1 MPPASPKQH
10 PKRERLTDLD
20 QSIKQLLKNHP
31 VDTLEFLLPDAIK
44 EWGIPLSWEFLN
56 TATRKHD
63 FARKGYV
70 MDLNVRYTF
79 AQRSMVLVVLIE
91 HWATA
96 QSVNLHRTAHYY
108 LDLLERFPKDE
119 VVPVAL
125 VTDLKPARI
134 PISVHSASRGRVW
147 LHFETLVREV
157 SREEFSAWE
166 KARNAIAQA
175 LRGAMA
181 GPQSRAEKVFR
192 GADALKAIVS
202 PEEYRNLFTLAAEV
216 GKLTLNEVEAY
227 MKKSQLRSEAV
238 EWLESYFEAK
248 GVAKAKAEGFQEAQL
263 ESARKLLEHGVSWEI
278 ITSSTGVKP
287 EDLKKTGVARRTTK
301 K

>member
-1 MPPASPKQH
+1 MPELKPVQDPQ
-10 PKRERLTDLD
+10 RERLTNLD
-20 QSIKQLLKNHP
+20 QGIKQLLKDHP
-31 VDTLEFLLPDAIK
+31 VDTLEFLLPDATK
-44 EWGIPLSWEFLN
+44 AWGKPLAWEFLN
-56 TATRKHD
+56 TTTRKHD
-63 FARKGYV
+63 LARKGYV
-70 MDLNVRYTF
+70 MDLNIRYTF
-79 AQRSMVLVVLIE
+79 AKRSVVLVVLIE

-134 PISVHSASRGRVW
+134 ANSVHSESRGRVW

-157 SREEFSAWE
+157 SREEYSAWVG
-166 KARNAIAQA
+166 ARNAIAQA

-192 GADALKAIVS
+192 GAEALKDIVS
-202 PEEYRNLFTLAAEV
+202 PEEYRNIFTLAAEV
-216 GKLTLNEVEAY
+216 GKLTLKEVEAY
-227 MKKSQLRSEAV
+227 MKKTQLRSEAV
-238 EWLESYFEAK
+238 EWLEH
-248 GVAKAKAEGFQEAQL
+248 AKAL
-263 ESARKLLEHGVSWEI
+263 DTARKLLEHGVSWGI
-278 ITSSTGVKP
+278 ITSSTG
-287 EDLKKTGVARRTTK
+287 LKSAELKTIAKADPARKLAK

>member
-1 MPPASPKQH
+1 MPPALPKSN

-20 QSIKQLLKNHP
+20 QSIKELLKNHP

-44 EWGIPLSWEFLN
+44 EWGTPLSWEFLN

-108 LDLLERFPKDE
+108 LDLLERFPDDE

-134 PISVHSASRGRVW
+134 PNSVHSASRGRVW

-166 KARNAIAQA
+166 KAGNAIAQA

-216 GKLTLNEVEAY
+216 GKLNPKEVEEY

-238 EWLESYFEAK
+238 EWLEAHFEARGEAK
-248 GVAKAKAEGFQEAQL
+248 GKVEGKL
-263 ESARKLLEHGVSWEI
+263 ETARKLLEHGVSWEI

-287 EDLKKTGVARRTTK
+287 EDLKKAVGAGRTAK

>member
-1 MPPASPKQH
+1 MGMPEAKPDSNPS
-10 PKRERLTDLD
+10 RERLTDLD
-20 QSIKQLLKNHP
+20 QAIKDLLKRYP

-44 EWGIPLSWEFLN
+44 EWGKPTAWEFLN
-56 TATRKHD
+56 TTTRKHD
-63 FARKGYV
+63 LSRKGYV
-70 MDLNVRYTF
+70 MDLNIRYTF
-79 AQRSMVLVVLIE
+79 GKRSVVLVVLIE

-96 QSVNLHRTAHYY
+96 KSVNLHRTAHYY

-134 PISVHSASRGRVW
+134 PNSVHSQSRGRVW

-157 SREEFSAWE
+157 SREEYSAWAG
-166 KARNAIAQA
+166 ARNAIAQA

-192 GADALKAIVS
+192 GAEALKGIVS
-202 PEEYRNLFTLAAEV
+202 PDEYRHLFTLVAEV
-216 GKLTLNEVEAY
+216 GKLTLKEVEAY
-227 MKKSQLRSEAV
+227 MKKTQLRSEAL
-238 EWLESYFEAK
+238 EWLESQAQAA
-248 GVAKAKAEGFQEAQL
+248 GKAESSL
-263 ESARKLLEHGVSWEI
+263 ETARKLLEHGVSWDI
-278 ITSSTGVKP
+278 ITSSTGLKP
-287 EDLKKTGVARRTTK
+287 ADLKKAAKAAPARKLAK